1 MYSFMQHT
9 VQAHYNENQ
18 MAFKTSELKDSAQ
31 IQAINIDLDKT
42 VANVL
47 GEKCTKTKLLK

>member
-1 MYSFMQHT
+1 
-9 VQAHYNENQ
+9 
-18 MAFKTSELKDSAQ
+18 MAFKTSELKDSSQ

>member
-31 IQAINIDLDKT
+31 IRAINIDLDKT

-47 GEKCTKTKLLK
+47 GEKCTKT